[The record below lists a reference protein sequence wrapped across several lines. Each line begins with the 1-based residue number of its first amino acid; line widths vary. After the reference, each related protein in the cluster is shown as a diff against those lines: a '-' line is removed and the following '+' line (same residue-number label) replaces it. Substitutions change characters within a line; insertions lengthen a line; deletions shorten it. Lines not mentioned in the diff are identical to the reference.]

1 MPQNFLFQSSL
12 LLAIAGIASAVSGIV
27 VEQFKPILL
36 GFVLICGA
44 GVFAT
49 LYAGTRW
56 GSQKAEQSESHECR

>member
-1 MPQNFLFQSSL
+1 MQQKFLLNLSSL
-12 LLAIAGIASAVSGIV
+12 LALSGIASAVIGIV

-36 GFVLICGA
+36 GFVLIGGA

-56 GSQKAEQSESHECR
+56 GSQKPEQGEPNG